1 VRIESVAQ
9 GFSPA
14 ICRWSNT
21 MRLSFPA
28 AAITLALSSPALA
41 GETITG
47 SYVEARTA
55 EVFAGGCIMSSE
67 AETIGRQAV
76 LAWRID
82 QGGFD
87 GQSLDGLRVVAAV
100 SGDRNLGIREIGG
113 EAPTSVRAVV
123 YVDER
128 ATPAQQRAL
137 ARLAQSLSRGLISE
151 VVSVTP
157 VAIAFDET
165 TDAFAVSAGE
175 ARLQVRKSIEH
186 GPACGAMKWF
196 TPFTAVDDARIGTT
210 AVHAFSGRGLDTRW
224 SAPNR
229 RSAFFGEFKYEGTAR
244 GTN

>member
-1 VRIESVAQ
+1 
-9 GFSPA
+9 
-14 ICRWSNT
+14 
-21 MRLSFPA
+21 MRLSFA
-28 AAITLALSSPALA
+28 VVALTLTLSSAAFA
-41 GETITG
+41 GESISG

-87 GQSLDGLRVVAAV
+87 GQALDGLRVVAAI

-113 EAPTSVRAVV
+113 EAPSYVQAVV
-123 YVDER
+123 YVDQR
-128 ATPAQQRAL
+128 ATPAQQQAL
-137 ARLAQSLSRGLISE
+137 ARLARSLSRGLISD
-151 VVSVTP
+151 VVAVTP

-165 TDAFAVSAGE
+165 NDAVAVTAGD

-210 AVHAFSGRGLDTRW
+210 VAHGFSGRGLDTRW

-229 RSAFFGEFKYEGTAR
+229 RSAFFGEFRFEAPHAGTR
-244 GTN
+244 

>member
-1 VRIESVAQ
+1 MRFSFSVA
-9 GFSPA
+9 A
-14 ICRWSNT
+14 
-21 MRLSFPA
+21 LS
-28 AAITLALSSPALA
+28 LALSSSAFA
-41 GETITG
+41 GESITG

-87 GQSLDGLRVVAAV
+87 GQSLDGLRVVAAI

-113 EAPTSVRAVV
+113 EAPSYVRAVV

-137 ARLAQSLSRGLISE
+137 ATLARSLSRGLISD

-165 TDAFAVSAGE
+165 ADTFAVTAGD
-175 ARLQVRKSIEH
+175 ARLQVRKTIEH
-186 GPACGAMKWF
+186 GPACGAMQWF
-196 TPFTAVDDARIGTT
+196 SPFTTVDDARIGTT
-210 AVHAFSGRGLDTRW
+210 VAHGFSGRGLDTRW

-229 RSAFFGEFKYEGTAR
+229 RSAFFGEFRYDVPAG

>member
-1 VRIESVAQ
+1 
-9 GFSPA
+9 
-14 ICRWSNT
+14 
-21 MRLSFPA
+21 MKLSFSVVA
-28 AAITLALSSPALA
+28 LTLTLSSAAFA
-41 GETITG
+41 GNTITG

-87 GQSLDGLRVVAAV
+87 GQTLDGLRVVAAL

-113 EAPTSVRAVV
+113 EAPSYVKAVV
-123 YVDER
+123 YVDDR

-137 ARLAQSLSRGLISE
+137 ATLARSLSRGLISD
-151 VVSVTP
+151 VVAVTP

-165 TDAFAVSAGE
+165 AATFAVTAGD
-175 ARLQVRKSIEH
+175 ARLQVRKTIEH
-186 GPACGAMKWF
+186 GPACGAMQWF
-196 TPFTAVDDARIGTT
+196 SPFTAVDDARIGTT
-210 AVHAFSGRGLDTRW
+210 VAHGFSGRGLDTRW

-229 RSAFFGEFKYEGTAR
+229 RSAFFGEFRFEVPSG

>member
-1 VRIESVAQ
+1 
-9 GFSPA
+9 
-14 ICRWSNT
+14 
-21 MRLSFPA
+21 MRLSFA
-28 AAITLALSSPALA
+28 VVALTLTLSSAAFA
-41 GETITG
+41 GESISG

-87 GQSLDGLRVVAAV
+87 GQALDGLRVVAAI

-113 EAPTSVRAVV
+113 EAPSYVQAVV
-123 YVDER
+123 YVDQR
-128 ATPAQQRAL
+128 AAPAQQRAL
-137 ARLAQSLSRGLISE
+137 ARLARSLSRGLISD
-151 VVSVTP
+151 VVAVTP

-165 TDAFAVSAGE
+165 NDAVAVTAGD

-210 AVHAFSGRGLDTRW
+210 VAHGFSGPGLDTRW

-229 RSAFFGEFKYEGTAR
+229 RSAFFGEFRFDTLDAGTR
-244 GTN
+244 